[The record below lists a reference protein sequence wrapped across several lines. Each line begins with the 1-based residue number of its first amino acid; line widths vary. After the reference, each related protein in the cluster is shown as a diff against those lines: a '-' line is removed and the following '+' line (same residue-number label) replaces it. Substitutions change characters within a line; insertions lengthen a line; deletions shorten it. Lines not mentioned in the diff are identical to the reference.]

1 MTFIPLQLF
10 AQSDSVCGRARRNP
24 AKARRIA
31 VNIARLPG
39 VYPQVGGLRR
49 LGVTGGRDMPQRL
62 NWKAVANE
70 SKYPYIVEL
79 LVVDDKLD
87 VEVSRRMLDF
97 HRSRKIQARYG
108 RRIIRGRHIYFRWC
122 LSDLETARAFI
133 EQFGGELNI

>member
-1 MTFIPLQLF
+1 LRSPIQFVAAPG
-10 AQSDSVCGRARRNP
+10 VHP

-87 VEVSRRMLDF
+87 VEVTFAGPLPARMPD
-97 HRSRKIQARYG
+97 H
-108 RRIIRGRHIYFRWC
+108 
-122 LSDLETARAFI
+122 
-133 EQFGGELNI
+133 